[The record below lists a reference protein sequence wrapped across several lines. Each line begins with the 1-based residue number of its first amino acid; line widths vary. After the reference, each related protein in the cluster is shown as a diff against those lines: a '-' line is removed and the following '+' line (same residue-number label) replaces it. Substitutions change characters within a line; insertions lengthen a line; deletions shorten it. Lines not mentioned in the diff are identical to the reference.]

1 MDTFFNPV
9 NKREYNF
16 LKVGVYWMCQYIKKM
31 KLFKPKFLTFGS
43 LLMTSVLWTDRK
55 HTKDQHTLLLEI
67 WKHWI
72 LSLYLVTCSS
82 FTWFFYLMNQRSVFP
97 EIWASTFINPCWSS
111 KWDQILCAAT
121 VFEIHA
127 DAHFLSFTSL
137 LFSWN
142 YIQLVTYMATLQ
154 IILCIDFL
162 YQTVF

>member
-1 MDTFFNPV
+1 MCSTMHTFFNPV

-16 LKVGVYWMCQYIKKM
+16 LKVGVYWMCQYIEKM

-82 FTWFFYLMNQRSVFP
+82 FTWFFYLMNQRGVFFQKY
-97 EIWASTFINPCWSS
+97 ER
-111 KWDQILCAAT
+111 LLLL
-121 VFEIHA
+121 IHA
-127 DAHFLSFTSL
+127 DLLSGIRYCVLLLYLRFMLMLTSCHSPPYCSVGTIY
-137 LFSWN
+137 SW
-142 YIQLVTYMATLQ
+142 
-154 IILCIDFL
+154 
-162 YQTVF
+162 